1 MILVPALGFAML
13 LFGGGQVGLAI
24 LAAGLIG
31 IVQGADV
38 DIFAYLIARRFG
50 HERYGAIFGSLN
62 ALGWAGTVLGILLF
76 SSSYDRLGGYE
87 PVQALSL
94 GLLAIGSAML
104 LLLSPGQA
112 RREN

>member
-1 MILVPALGFAML
+1 
-13 LFGGGQVGLAI
+13 
-24 LAAGLIG
+24 
-31 IVQGADV
+31 
-38 DIFAYLIARRFG
+38 
-50 HERYGAIFGSLN
+50 
-62 ALGWAGTVLGILLF
+62 VLGILLF
-76 SSSYDRLGGYE
+76 SSSYDRLGGDE